1 MPTLSSLARPTVL
14 ISFVMLVLAIT
25 LLYLSQGF
33 GRSSGMFPRFIGW
46 VFVVLTAADVIVQVV
61 AWYQRKLP
69 VPTATSITIKQLK
82 AMGWLL
88 GLVVALSIFGFLITI
103 PAYIFTFPD
112 LACRTGEAAIC
123 RHSNRR
129 SGFCMG
135 YFCLVTGLRTLCG
148 SVAEQPWLSDWQA
161 E

>member
-14 ISFVMLVLAIT
+14 ISFLMLVLAIT

-61 AWYQRKLP
+61 AWYQRNLP
-69 VPTATSITIKQLK
+69 VPTATAITIKQLK

-103 PAYIFTFPD
+103 PAYIFTF
-112 LACRTGEAAIC
+112 LTWRAGQEK
-123 RHSNRR
+123 RR
-129 SGFCMG
+129 SAIIAIGA
-135 YFCLVTGLRTLCG
+135 LVFVWVIFVWLLDYELYAGLLLNNLG
-148 SVAEQPWLSDWQA
+148 
-161 E
+161 